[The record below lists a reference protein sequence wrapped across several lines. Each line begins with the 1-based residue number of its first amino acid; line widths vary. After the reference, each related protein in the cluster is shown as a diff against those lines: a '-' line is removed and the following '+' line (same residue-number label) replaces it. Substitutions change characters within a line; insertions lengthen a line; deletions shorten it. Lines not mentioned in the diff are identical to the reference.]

1 MSTQSKIERREAI
14 WETACELGVWTRK
27 QLMHATGVK
36 GEELDR
42 IMADWSETGHVKE
55 LAATEGPA
63 SFFCDRSVSEPRIH
77 RDAMG
82 RDLCAGGREEGPRG
96 NMWRAMRQ
104 TPQFTARD
112 IAMLA
117 TTGRTE
123 VSEDDASKYAQMLT
137 KAGYLRVVRK
147 ASPRRPA
154 VYRLV
159 ANTGPKP
166 PVERRVR
173 CVYDPNRAA
182 LTHVPGDQADV

>member
-1 MSTQSKIERREAI
+1 MDGKTMLERREAI
-14 WETACELGVWTRK
+14 WEAACELGVWTRT

-42 IMADWSETGHVKE
+42 IIADWSETGHIAE
-55 LAATEGPA
+55 AAPTEGLPSWSCNPDEKRA
-63 SFFCDRSVSEPRIH
+63 RIDRDV
-77 RDAMG
+77 MG
-82 RDLCAGGREEGPRG
+82 REMRDDGAQG

-104 TPQFTARD
+104 MPQFTARD

-123 VSEDDASKYAQMLT
+123 VSEADASKYAQMLT

-154 VYRLV
+154 VYRLI

-182 LTHVPGDQADV
+182 LTHVPGEQADV